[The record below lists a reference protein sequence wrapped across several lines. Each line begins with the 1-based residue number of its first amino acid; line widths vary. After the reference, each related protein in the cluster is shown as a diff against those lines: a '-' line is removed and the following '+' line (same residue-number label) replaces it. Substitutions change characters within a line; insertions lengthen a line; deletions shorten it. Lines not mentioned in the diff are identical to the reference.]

1 MLAAVVE
8 KLFFRFVVRFIAR
21 TEHDEGLDLLDL
33 IRVFDADDAGQK
45 HLLIAVDDVFQLA
58 GIDVVAGGDD
68 HALHALREEDEAVLV
83 HLAEIAR
90 VEPDAA
96 VLMAAERVGRFF
108 GIIDVAQH
116 DGRARDA
123 DFALEVCI

>member
-8 KLFFRFVVRFIAR
+8 KLLFRLVVCLEAR
-21 TEHDEGLDLLDL
+21 AEHDEGLDLLHL
-33 IRVFDADDAGQK
+33 VGVFHADDAGQK

-58 GIDVVAGGDD
+58 RIDVVAGGDD

-96 VLMAAERVGRFF
+96 VFVAAERVGRFF